1 MSLSASDISS
11 TGEVDSISISY
22 DDVITINKKLIELDY
37 NIQLIDEYENLMFED
52 SILIDKYRDKVN
64 NLTKENNKIK
74 RNNKTLIAVSI
85 GSILA
90 AILGIMF

>member
-1 MSLSASDISS
+1 MSLSANSISS

-37 NIQLIDEYENLMFED
+37 NIQLLDEYEILMIED
-52 SILIDKYRDKVN
+52 SLLIDKYKDKVT
-64 NLTKENNKIK
+64 NLNNKNNKLK

-90 AILGIMF
+90 AILSIVF

>member
-1 MSLSASDISS
+1 MSLSANSISS

-37 NIQLIDEYENLMFED
+37 NIQLLDEYEILMIED
-52 SILIDKYRDKVN
+52 SILIDKYKDKVT
-64 NLTKENNKIK
+64 NLNNKNNKLK

-90 AILGIMF
+90 AILSIVF

>member
-1 MSLSASDISS
+1 MSLSANSISS

-37 NIQLIDEYENLMFED
+37 NIQLLDEYEILMIED
-52 SILIDKYRDKVN
+52 SLLIDKYKNKVT
-64 NLTKENNKIK
+64 NLNNKNNKLK

-90 AILGIMF
+90 AILSIVF